1 MFQIAFG
8 PGPVHDG
15 SSIFFPI
22 MFHRPLFRWLTA
34 GLILAGLAAFDIAY
48 FGPWRGAYLEKRQL
62 LHDVDAADTLS
73 TAIGMAAADHQRDPA
88 KGIAWP
94 AESGVRTTGDYIT
107 LLARGGYLQPEDLPT
122 VRDLVIANLSQRDP
136 PETLLLV
143 SRGAY
148 EKLVLNRGSARLYV
162 LFHKSG
168 ESEMASE
175 LPPREKLPPRRPAF
189 LPP

>member
-1 MFQIAFG
+1 
-8 PGPVHDG
+8 
-15 SSIFFPI
+15 
-22 MFHRPLFRWLTA
+22 MFHRPFFRWLTA
-34 GLILAGLAAFDIAY
+34 GLILAGLAVFDIAY

-62 LHDVDAADTLS
+62 LRDVDAADTLA
-73 TAIGMAAADHQRDPA
+73 TAIGMAGSDHQGNPA
-88 KGIAWP
+88 KGIAYP
-94 AESGVRTTGDYIT
+94 AESGARTTRDYMA
-107 LLARGGYLQPEDLPT
+107 LLVKGGYLQPEDLPT
-122 VRDLVIANLSQRDP
+122 FHDLVIANLSQRDP

-148 EKLVLNRGSARLYV
+148 DRLVLNRGAAKLFV

-189 LPP
+189 LAP